1 MATTY
6 IPAGRT
12 SLVKKGGLSLQIQT
26 EYARIPAPRITTTI
40 LRNGQVLH
48 KVQRELEY
56 QITSLE
62 EQASTEEIIKRQHM
76 AVVTQLKKHESL
88 ELKDS
93 KKTEEKILDCVDAL
107 KAIPGVHSVYRLDN
121 VGKFTGALTSEHFKE
136 SFNSVF
142 KNLNALLDIFR
153 RVPGVG
159 ITREKGIYEIEA
171 GRLYLVSAGLECFF
185 VAISPQPEQ
194 HDYEKEIRKAVLNDA

>member
-1 MATTY
+1 MVTTY

-40 LRNGQVLH
+40 LKNGQVLH

-88 ELKDS
+88 ELKES
-93 KKTEEKILDCVDAL
+93 KKD
-107 KAIPGVHSVYRLDN
+107 
-121 VGKFTGALTSEHFKE
+121 
-136 SFNSVF
+136 
-142 KNLNALLDIFR
+142 R
-153 RVPGVG
+153 RED
-159 ITREKGIYEIEA
+159 T
-171 GRLYLVSAGLECFF
+171 
-185 VAISPQPEQ
+185 
-194 HDYEKEIRKAVLNDA
+194 